1 MLTIMAKKQFQK
13 TLILILFFGLSTQ
26 CLASVGALTL
36 EDAYQLALK
45 RSEDVQIQEEQIN
58 QAEEKLSQA
67 KGGLFP
73 TINAVGTFLKQDHSA
88 SFATSPTTQNTMKLN
103 LTQPLFKGL
112 RDFALIRQQGK
123 NLDSVEL
130 NRDQAK
136 TQLFSD
142 VSQAYYQLLTL
153 LEDLKILS
161 QQKQVNEKRLSE
173 LKDFRKI
180 GRSRETDVL
189 ALDANIAAQEANIE
203 AVRVQLESAW
213 GAFSFLTGL
222 DNRPELNDREE
233 IPSKLS
239 ELSEFQLNVKNRPDL
254 KALESTVLSLDDG
267 ISVARGGHFP
277 TVDFLGNYYF
287 DRPGVLAPVKWDIQL
302 AVVFPIFQGGVVQSQ
317 VRQASSLHQQAEIQF
332 EKLKR
337 QAVQQISM
345 LYQQIQIEVSQEQK
359 QKLASDLAQKNYQAE
374 LKDSRL
380 GLVTNLDVLLALS
393 NAQDSLRLLNRIHYQ
408 IKIDYL
414 KLLAYTAERPKR

>member
-13 TLILILFFGLSTQ
+13 ILILFFGLSTQ
-26 CLASVGALTL
+26 CLASVGTLTL

-233 IPSKLS
+233 IPSKLI

>member
-233 IPSKLS
+233 IPSKLI